1 MPEKMLSS
9 SNGSSMRA
17 IVDNIKAARQQ
28 RMHRALERTESVNR
42 LKSDTKLLIQDI
54 NDLREQIRKDNVR
67 RKKQTEAMWA
77 QHQNELRQS
86 VQQLSRLHQ
95 QFMMRLQT
103 EHNELRQELQA
114 KAMQVRAELKAN
126 EQTRMQTHQA
136 LMNQIHQL
144 IRTKQEEVERV
155 KDKVRELK
163 RQTATMMTAYTNER
177 RENQAIWAEL
187 SHRAP
192 VSTSKV
198 AVSMPKPA
206 DEPSEIEK
214 QFAISI
220 PFAKQKK

>member
-67 RKKQTEAMWA
+67 RKKQTEAMLA

-155 KDKVRELK
+155 KEC
-163 RQTATMMTAYTNER
+163 
-177 RENQAIWAEL
+177 
-187 SHRAP
+187 
-192 VSTSKV
+192 VS
-198 AVSMPKPA
+198 
-206 DEPSEIEK
+206 
-214 QFAISI
+214 
-220 PFAKQKK
+220 